1 MEQPVEINITINRIV
16 LQGEDPERLVRLLV
30 AVREGYALDS
40 SQKQWARALLE
51 ELKEESWR

>member
-1 MEQPVEINITINRIV
+1 MEQPVEIDITINRIV

-51 ELKEESWR
+51 ELKEEFWR